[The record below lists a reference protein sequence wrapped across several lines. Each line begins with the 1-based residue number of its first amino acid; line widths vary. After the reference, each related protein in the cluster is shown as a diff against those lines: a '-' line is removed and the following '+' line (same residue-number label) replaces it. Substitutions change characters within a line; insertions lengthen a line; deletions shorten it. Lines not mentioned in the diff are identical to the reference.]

1 MIENFTQVLSNY
13 QEGDEQALGK
23 LFPIIYQEL
32 RSIAHRQLGNVWAVE
47 TICTTA
53 LVNEAYLKLA
63 GSNKIV
69 SHDRNHFFAIAAKA
83 MRQVLINYSKQKQTQ
98 KRGAELRKTSNIDSL
113 TQSEKNIDELIT
125 IDRALT
131 ELEELDPELSR
142 LVELRFFAGMTEIEV
157 AKILGISDRSVRRNW
172 QKAKVLLANAI

>member
-1 MIENFTQVLSNY
+1 MNENFTQILSNC
-13 QEGDEQALGK
+13 QQGDEQALEK

-63 GSNKIV
+63 GSDKIV

-83 MRQVLINYSKQKQTQ
+83 MRQILINYSKQKQTQ
-98 KRGAELRKTSNIDSL
+98 KRGVEWQKTDSVDNL
-113 TQSEKNIDELIT
+113 EQSDKNIDELIA

-131 ELEELDPELSR
+131 ELEVIDPELSR
-142 LVELRFFAGMTEIEV
+142 LVELRFFAGMTETEV